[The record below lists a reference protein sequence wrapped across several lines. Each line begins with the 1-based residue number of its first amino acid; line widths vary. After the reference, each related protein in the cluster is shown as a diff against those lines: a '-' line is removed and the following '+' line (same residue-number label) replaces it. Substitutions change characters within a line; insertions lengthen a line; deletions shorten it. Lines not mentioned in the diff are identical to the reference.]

1 MILTALLVSAVV
13 LPAAQA
19 KSERPRNAISSTI
32 VLKVTDRNQA
42 ADALIAEAERLGG
55 YFSTRDDNQVILV
68 VPAANARALIAKV
81 EPMGVVVQRS
91 FAANDVTARLRELRT
106 RLKSRE
112 EVFRR
117 YFSVLQSAGQGTVV
131 QVEAQMTSLVTEIE
145 SIKGSIRLIAHQLEY
160 GTITVQFQFR
170 ERRPPSRDGNS
181 SFAWLNTVNLAD
193 LFAEFSHVH

>member
-1 MILTALLVSAVV
+1 MTLTTLATFAMLLPV
-13 LPAAQA
+13 AAQQ
-19 KSERPRNAISSTI
+19 SRLPRNAISSTI

-42 ADALIAEAERLGG
+42 ADVLIAEAERLGG
-55 YFSTRDDNQVILV
+55 YFLTRDDNQVILL
-68 VPAANARALIAKV
+68 VPSARAEVLLGKID
-81 EPMGVVVQRS
+81 PMGTVVQRS

-131 QVEAQMTSLVTEIE
+131 QVESQMTGLVTEIE
-145 SIKGSIRLIAHQLEY
+145 GIKGSIRLIEHQLDY
-160 GTITVQFQFR
+160 ATITVRFQFR

-193 LFAEFSHVH
+193 LFSEFSYVR

>member
-1 MILTALLVSAVV
+1 MTLTTLATFAMLLPV
-13 LPAAQA
+13 AAQQ
-19 KSERPRNAISSTI
+19 SRLPRNAISSTI

-42 ADALIAEAERLGG
+42 ADVLIAEAERLGG
-55 YFSTRDDNQVILV
+55 YFLTRDDNQVILL
-68 VPAANARALIAKV
+68 VPSAKAEV
-81 EPMGVVVQRS
+81 LLAKIDPMGTVVQRS

-131 QVEAQMTSLVTEIE
+131 QVESQMTSLVTEIE
-145 SIKGSIRLIAHQLEY
+145 GIKGSIRLIEHQLDY
-160 GTITVQFQFR
+160 ATITVRFQFR

-193 LFAEFSHVH
+193 LFSEFSYVR